1 MATNIVGS
9 VNLSYGSHSHD
20 ESFTTTTATLTDA
33 NPFNEYAAGSG
44 RAFVDVGSTP
54 QGDLLPKGSMTGGG
68 EGLLL
73 IKNENNIGSLLVSM
87 DGGNNWDISI
97 PAKVANLISVGPDHD
112 AHVKIPDSQDN
123 VSQADVA
130 SVSSD
135 GSIVFAGTTV
145 SGSIVPG
152 TAIMTKHGAGAFFPD
167 DLIVEIDSATTGTV
181 FELDGKTKKDL
192 TGAGTL
198 GYTSSTDVNLVYF
211 ARYRYT
217 LTEA

>member
-20 ESFTTTTATLTDA
+20 ESFTNTTATLTDA

-44 RAFVDVGSTP
+44 RALVDVGSTP
-54 QGDLLPKGSMTGGG
+54 QGDLIKKGTIDGA

-152 TAIMTKHGAGAFFPD
+152 TAIMTKHSGLFFPD